1 MYPLLRKVDRETDII
16 SQFIHDPL
24 INWRL
29 GTRESPDRPS
39 FPVDRRQSVIEDMNL
54 GQGVQPGNFSRPRRP
69 SILEGGILDAQQG
82 VPNEGREAQNAR
94 ALQVLA
100 RVKEKLTGRDFKPH
114 EELNVSDQVDK
125 LLAQATSVENICQ
138 HWIGWCSFW

>member
-1 MYPLLRKVDRETDII
+1 M
-16 SQFIHDPL
+16 

-29 GTRESPDRPS
+29 GVRESPDRLP
-39 FPVDRRQSVIEDMNL
+39 FAGEQRRQSTVSNL
-54 GQGVQPGNFSRPRRP
+54 NGEHGVQPSNYTRPRRP
-69 SILEGGILDAQQG
+69 SILEGGILDAQEG
-82 VPNEGREAQNAR
+82 VPHEARELQNAR

-100 RVKEKLTGRDFKPH
+100 RVKEKLTGRDFRLH

-125 LLAQATSVENICQ
+125 LLAQATNVENICQ

>member
-1 MYPLLRKVDRETDII
+1 MEN
-16 SQFIHDPL
+16 
-24 INWRL
+24 INL
-29 GTRESPDRPS
+29 DH
-39 FPVDRRQSVIEDMNL
+39 
-54 GQGVQPGNFSRPRRP
+54 GVQPSTFSRHRRP
-69 SILEGGILDAQQG
+69 SILEGGILDAQDI
-82 VPNEGREAQNAR
+82 PSEAREAQNAR

-100 RVKEKLTGRDFKPH
+100 RVKEKLTGRDFKAN

>member
-1 MYPLLRKVDRETDII
+1 VP
-16 SQFIHDPL
+16 Q
-24 INWRL
+24 
-29 GTRESPDRPS
+29 G
-39 FPVDRRQSVIEDMNL
+39 FPAE
-54 GQGVQPGNFSRPRRP
+54 
-69 SILEGGILDAQQG
+69 A
-82 VPNEGREAQNAR
+82 REAQNAR

-100 RVKEKLTGRDFKPH
+100 RVKEKLTGRDFRPS

>member
-1 MYPLLRKVDRETDII
+1 MPFSAE
-16 SQFIHDPL
+16 
-24 INWRL
+24 
-29 GTRESPDRPS
+29 
-39 FPVDRRQSVIEDMNL
+39 RRQSVVSNINL
-54 GQGVQPGNFSRPRRP
+54 EHGVQPSNFSRHRRP
-69 SILEGGILDAQQG
+69 SILEGGILDAQEG
-82 VPNEGREAQNAR
+82 IPNEAREAQNAR

-100 RVKEKLTGRDFKPH
+100 RVKEKLTGRDFRPN

>member
-1 MYPLLRKVDRETDII
+1 MMEDANLEHGI
-16 SQFIHDPL
+16 Q
-24 INWRL
+24 
-29 GTRESPDRPS
+29 PS
-39 FPVDRRQSVIEDMNL
+39 
-54 GQGVQPGNFSRPRRP
+54 NFSRPRRP

-82 VPNEGREAQNAR
+82 PPNEAREVQNAR

-100 RVKEKLTGRDFKPH
+100 RVKDKLVGRDFKPN
-114 EELNVSDQVDK
+114 EELSVSDQVDK

>member
-1 MYPLLRKVDRETDII
+1 LKLTFDLLL
-16 SQFIHDPL
+16 QFIHDPL

-29 GTRESPDRPS
+29 NIRESPERPPFS
-39 FPVDRRQSVIEDMNL
+39 TERRQSITSAMNL
-54 GQGVQPGNFSRPRRP
+54 EHGVQPSNFSRHRRP
-69 SILEGGILDAQQG
+69 SILDGGILDVQ
-82 VPNEGREAQNAR
+82 EGIPPEAREAQNAR
-94 ALQVLA
+94 AVQVLA
-100 RVKEKLTGRDFKPH
+100 RVKEKLTGRDFKPT

>member
-1 MYPLLRKVDRETDII
+1 M
-16 SQFIHDPL
+16 

-29 GTRESPDRPS
+29 GVRESPDKMP
-39 FPVDRRQSVIEDMNL
+39 FAAERRQSVVTNL
-54 GQGVQPGNFSRPRRP
+54 NTDHGVQSNTYTRHRRP
-69 SILEGGILDAQQG
+69 SILEGGILDAQEG
-82 VPNEGREAQNAR
+82 IPNEARELQNAR

-100 RVKEKLTGRDFKPH
+100 RVKEKLTGRDFKLY

-125 LLAQATSVENICQ
+125 LLAQATNVENICQ

>member
-1 MYPLLRKVDRETDII
+1 M
-16 SQFIHDPL
+16 
-24 INWRL
+24 
-29 GTRESPDRPS
+29 
-39 FPVDRRQSVIEDMNL
+39 DRRQSIVDDANL
-54 GQGVQPGNFSRPRRP
+54 EHGIQPSNFTRHRRP

-82 VPNEGREAQNAR
+82 VPNEARELQNAR

-100 RVKEKLTGRDFKPH
+100 RVKEKLTGHDFKPS

>member
-1 MYPLLRKVDRETDII
+1 
-16 SQFIHDPL
+16 L

-29 GTRESPDRPS
+29 GTKESPDRTS
-39 FPVDRRQSVIEDMNL
+39 FTADRRQSVIEDINL
-54 GQGVQPGNFSRPRRP
+54 EHGMQPSNFSRHRRP
-69 SILEGGILDAQQG
+69 SILEGGILDTQQG
-82 VPNEGREAQNAR
+82 VPNEAREAQNAR

-100 RVKEKLTGRDFKPH
+100 RVKEKLTGRDFKPN